1 MLIVTESA
9 KMALAEMLVQQEAA
23 ETDAARLAPEG
34 EGEQYNL
41 HLDTP
46 GPEDETYEHAGR
58 TVRILAPAVTQAL
71 DQMVL
76 DASETEEGIE
86 LELHDGSDTGE
97 AR

>member
-1 MLIVTESA
+1 MLIVTEAA
-9 KMALAEMLVQQEAA
+9 KAALAEMLVQQEAT
-23 ETDAARLAPEG
+23 ETDAARLAPD
-34 EGEQYNL
+34 GEQYNL

-46 GPEDETYEHAGR
+46 GSEDETYEHAGR
-58 TVRILAPAVTQAL
+58 TVLILAPAVTQAL

-76 DASETEEGIE
+76 DASETEEGIG